1 AWPATAAQAA
11 TARRTRFP
19 RSMAGESLPWKR
31 SRPARAA
38 LEAEVD
44 EHLRGRPQEVLVAFR
59 DAEVRQGVRHLAGQ
73 LGRDI
78 VRRPGGERRDG
89 PVGREPGRG
98 HLGEEIDVTPGCYRQ

>member
-1 AWPATAAQAA
+1 WCGNGTQRQASQAPAAIIRAGRSAASGSAARSRGQYQNQAWPATAAQAA

-19 RSMAGESLPWKR
+19 RSMAGESLPWKRR

-59 DAEVRQGVRHLAGQ
+59 DAE
-73 LGRDI
+73 
-78 VRRPGGERRDG
+78 
-89 PVGREPGRG
+89 
-98 HLGEEIDVTPGCYRQ
+98 